1 MHRIAIIEDDPPT
14 SNMFRAWLAE
24 AYPLATLEQFF
35 DLESGVRAVESRVF
49 DLVISDIDLGRTT
62 EKYGGVRIAGMLK
75 GKPIP
80 VLIVSGLPAPDLY
93 REIMFAL
100 DAWDYLEKPV
110 TQPDFLNQVG
120 HALRWRES
128 QTKQVG
134 HQRMS
139 SDGTTTVVDPLL
151 AIDPLN
157 RVRVAWRGS
166 RVALSMTQVRIV
178 DMLSKNRNQVLGYDQ
193 LYSVLDS
200 GKNKANLRVHIQA
213 IRNAFADVD
222 PEFSRIHNVPM
233 VGYVWR
239 V

>member
-166 RVALSMTQVRIV
+166 RVALSMTQVQSWICCPRIATRYWATINFIPSWIPARTRRIYV
-178 DMLSKNRNQVLGYDQ
+178 CTFRRSET
-193 LYSVLDS
+193 
-200 GKNKANLRVHIQA
+200 H
-213 IRNAFADVD
+213 
-222 PEFSRIHNVPM
+222 SRM
-233 VGYVWR
+233 
-239 V
+239 

>member
-1 MHRIAIIEDDPPT
+1 
-14 SNMFRAWLAE
+14 
-24 AYPLATLEQFF
+24 
-35 DLESGVRAVESRVF
+35 
-49 DLVISDIDLGRTT
+49 
-62 EKYGGVRIAGMLK
+62 
-75 GKPIP
+75 
-80 VLIVSGLPAPDLY
+80 
-93 REIMFAL
+93 
-100 DAWDYLEKPV
+100 
-110 TQPDFLNQVG
+110 
-120 HALRWRES
+120 
-128 QTKQVG
+128 
-134 HQRMS
+134 MS